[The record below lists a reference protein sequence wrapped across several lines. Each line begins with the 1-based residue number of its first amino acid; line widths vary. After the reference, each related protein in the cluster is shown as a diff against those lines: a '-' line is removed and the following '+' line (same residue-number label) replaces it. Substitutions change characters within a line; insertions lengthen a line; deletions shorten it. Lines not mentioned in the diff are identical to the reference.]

1 MSTENNGTRL
11 YEFDE
16 SGRIK
21 PQPMAVNEDLAPDT
35 STPVVIDG
43 LVFGSSWEV
52 ICLDLDDGLKTLWRR
67 DEDPYGDYS
76 PFIAGNGRVLVTTQ
90 IGVVSLIDVDRE
102 AFKPVSS
109 LNLFDDVS
117 ATERDVWSHP
127 IVVDGRLYVRNL
139 LGVYCFLI
147 GE

>member
-1 MSTENNGTRL
+1 
-11 YEFDE
+11 
-16 SGRIK
+16 
-21 PQPMAVNEDLAPDT
+21 LAPDT
-35 STPVVIDG
+35 STPAVIDG

-52 ICLDLDDGLKTLWRR
+52 ICLDLNDGLKTLWREE
-67 DEDPYGDYS
+67 EDPYADYCS
-76 PFIAGNGRVLVTTQ
+76 FITGNGRVLVTTQ
-90 IGVVSLIDVDRE
+90 VGVVSLIEVDGG
-102 AFKPVSS
+102 AFKLVSS

-127 IVVDGRLYVRNL
+127 MVVDGRLYVRNL

>member
-43 LVFGSSWEV
+43 LVFGSCREV

-67 DEDPYGDYS
+67 DEDPYGDYCS
-76 PFIAGNGRVLVTTQ
+76 FIAGNGRVLVTTQ
-90 IGVVSLIDVDRE
+90 AGVVSLIEVDRR
-102 AFKPVSS
+102 AFKLVSS

-127 IVVDGRLYVRNL
+127 IVVDDRLYVRNL